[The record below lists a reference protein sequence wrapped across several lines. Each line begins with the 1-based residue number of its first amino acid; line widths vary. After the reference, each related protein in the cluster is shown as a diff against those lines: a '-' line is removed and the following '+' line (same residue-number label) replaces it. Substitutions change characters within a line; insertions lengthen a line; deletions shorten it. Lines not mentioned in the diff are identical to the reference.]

1 MLGISK
7 VTSSTVRSSVLLAL
21 RVVLG
26 LVVGVII
33 GVQGS
38 FAQNKISDEDLA
50 KALRS
55 GGHTIVMRHVAADP
69 DKADSTP
76 TNFKNI
82 RTQQPLTEEGRA
94 SAKAFGD
101 WLRAIGVPVGEVL
114 TSRFNR
120 CVQTALLA
128 GFKQARPITELT
140 EGSLVAS
147 PNEQRRRA
155 SALKQLLA
163 APINDGTVRLLVTHR
178 ANITQ
183 AFGKEW
189 YEVREGEASIF
200 KVANGSYSLV
210 ARVQIDDW
218 ARIAQAAAGKAQAV
232 PAAAVPAQPAT
243 PQPATP
249 PPVPAPAQ
257 APAVPA
263 KQP

>member
-7 VTSSTVRSSVLLAL
+7 VTSSTVRPAVTLMLKLAL
-21 RVVLG
+21 G
-26 LVVGVII
+26 LLFGLIAGVG
-33 GVQGS
+33 GA
-38 FAQNKISDEDLA
+38 FAQNKISDEELA
-50 KALRS
+50 KALR
-55 GGHTIVMRHVAADP
+55 GGGYTIVMRHAAADP
-69 DKADSTP
+69 DKADTTP

-82 RTQQPLTEEGRA
+82 RTQQPLTEQGRA

-101 WLRAIGVPVGEVL
+101 WLQAMSVPIGEVL

-128 GFKQARPITELT
+128 GFKQAKPITELT

-189 YEVREGEASIF
+189 FEVREGEASIF

-210 ARVQIDDW
+210 ARIQIEDW
-218 ARIAQAAAGKAQAV
+218 ARIAQAAAAVKSQAA
-232 PAAAVPAQPAT
+232 PTAPQTAPTAAVPAPA
-243 PQPATP
+243 
-249 PPVPAPAQ
+249 APA
-257 APAVPA
+257 APA